1 MFTSLKESLI
11 NEAIEKKN
19 TQESLLK
26 NAFDLGL
33 TSIDVKTKKPVVFD
47 ESRKQ
52 EVCSFTSG
60 GKTLKFKLK
69 SIDSSIIQNL
79 DLKQLSDGGVE
90 NVVVTNGKKF
100 ETILYLRRGSTIPNN
115 INIVPVNKGSDLLL
129 SINCKANEIHKE
141 VKSLK
146 FEDNINLPYVCF
158 RYVGFHLF
166 DNEHFKTYEYLR
178 DIIINKNI
186 FLGYGIKVSGTGVL
200 NLFTSYLDKN
210 KNFEKIDDV
219 FNNFDAYSGSIDF
232 KILSNIPVNVPFRVG
247 DYVMIIKLDGSIKGS
262 IENDIKYWWDERYSK
277 NPNFNIMKIY
287 QDKYMFIA

>member
-1 MFTSLKESLI
+1 M
-11 NEAIEKKN
+11 
-19 TQESLLK
+19 
-26 NAFDLGL
+26 
-33 TSIDVKTKKPVVFD
+33 
-47 ESRKQ
+47 
-52 EVCSFTSG
+52 
-60 GKTLKFKLK
+60 
-69 SIDSSIIQNL
+69 
-79 DLKQLSDGGVE
+79 
-90 NVVVTNGKKF
+90 VTNGKKF

-158 RYVGFHLF
+158 RYAGFHLF

-210 KNFEKIDDV
+210 KNFKKIDDV

-262 IENDIKYWWDERYSK
+262 IENDIKYWW
-277 NPNFNIMKIY
+277 MKDIPKI
-287 QDKYMFIA
+287 QILI